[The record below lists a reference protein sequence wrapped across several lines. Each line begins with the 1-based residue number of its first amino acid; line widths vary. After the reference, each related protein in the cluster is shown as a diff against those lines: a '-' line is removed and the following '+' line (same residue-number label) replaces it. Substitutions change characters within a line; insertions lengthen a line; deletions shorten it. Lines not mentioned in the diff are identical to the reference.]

1 MSSVQRK
8 TKRPMEN
15 GARRAQDYVNVGYA
29 FEAVGARNFLASIG
43 GTQRITPDSPVTATS
58 RYNLSGSTDS
68 IDGGRGRQRREKGT
82 KNKTKRLH
90 STLLEET
97 DSSSMDGLSVSS
109 ELLEARAREE
119 EHYNKLK
126 LNLNQLEDKRVRRG
140 VSVLYADRVNGDI
153 GFRKRTPSGSRM
165 TRPVVIPASHIQQ
178 HQVPSFLTAK
188 NEGHVNS
195 VHSVSGKPM
204 SRSSS
209 ILWKTTVLPKSFS
222 TGDMCRIA
230 TEGIDGHEGDRKN
243 KAFTRR
249 SQSFSEIAQVSVG
262 VEAAANKKILRR
274 RYENVGPINNTPDI
288 QVEAEE
294 DQVQLRPRLDSS
306 RSKDE
311 HSKQR
316 HSVLRYSTSTAEAI
330 YSNTH
335 ATSEGY
341 PLSDRASPSPYL
353 SPTRSPQPQRHAD
366 MKQSR
371 LSPLARPADMK
382 SAPLSPLL
390 QPANLHNDTCPITCT
405 CHGIHFIDAIVTIP
419 CDNNGGE
426 YVSEAH
432 DFKIVI
438 PKGAIKKR
446 LMVELQIGVTL
457 QGPFQTPNTSVVSPI
472 VWVGMK
478 PDVKLKKP
486 MEIELPHFLDL
497 THSTRKSEIF
507 LRASDKVRNSN
518 SKTRY
523 TAKKYMFKEA
533 TDGQGIIRDS
543 HGILLSKHCGFF
555 CIASN
560 NLSKQQAR
568 CCLLTVLPKP
578 IHSNT
583 WKMHYCVTYLLK
595 SCIQVSQCAWVVVS
609 GLRKK
614 ALNMQMCDQR
624 KHIS

>member
-1 MSSVQRK
+1 MRHSVFIATLSLFAGHCEMSSVQ
-8 TKRPMEN
+8 KRRMEN
-15 GARRAQDYVNVGYA
+15 GARRPEDYVNVGYA
-29 FEAVGARNFLASIG
+29 FEAMGARNFLASIG
-43 GTQRITPDSPVTATS
+43 TQRITPDSPERATS
-58 RYNLSGSTDS
+58 RYNLSGNTDS
-68 IDGGRGRQRREKGT
+68 INDGRGRQKREKGT
-82 KNKTKRLH
+82 KNKTKMLY

-126 LNLNQLEDKRVRRG
+126 LNINQLEDKRVRKG

-165 TRPVVIPASHIQQ
+165 TRPVVIPASHLEQY
-178 HQVPSFLTAK
+178 QVRPSFLTAK

-204 SRSSS
+204 SHSSS
-209 ILWKTTVLPKSFS
+209 ILWKKAILSKSFS

-230 TEGIDGHEGDRKN
+230 TEGTDGHEGDGKN
-243 KAFTRR
+243 RGLTQRSHSFTD
-249 SQSFSEIAQVSVG
+249 IAQASVG
-262 VEAAANKKILRR
+262 MEAAANRKIPRR

-288 QVEAEE
+288 KVEAEE

-306 RSKDE
+306 RNKDE

-330 YSNTH
+330 YSNTY
-335 ATSEGY
+335 ATSESY

-353 SPTRSPQPQRHAD
+353 SPTRSPQRYPD
-366 MKQSR
+366 MKLSR
-371 LSPLARPADMK
+371 LSPLARPSDMK

-390 QPANLHNDTCPITCT
+390 QTVNLHNDTCPITCT
-405 CHGIHFIDAIVTIP
+405 CHGINFIDTIVTIP
-419 CDNNGGE
+419 CDSNGGE

-457 QGPFQTPNTSVVSPI
+457 QGPFQTPQNMSVVSPI
-472 VWVGMK
+472 VWVGMI

-507 LRASDKVRNSN
+507 LRAADK

-523 TAKKYMFKEA
+523 TAKKYAFKEA

-578 IHSNT
+578 IYSNT

-595 SCIQVSQCAWVVVS
+595 SCIQVSQRVWVVVR
-609 GLRKK
+609 GG
-614 ALNMQMCDQR
+614 
-624 KHIS
+624 